1 MREINA
7 GGSAGTP
14 QVRSGDA
21 GLPAR
26 RSFFGVL
33 LGAGMA
39 SVGGLLSIP
48 LLRFVLHPLL
58 SATTPV
64 AWSEVGNAAELAAA
78 TAPIK
83 KLTTIEQ
90 RDGWRKIISERAV
103 YVTKE
108 ENGRLVVLSSIC
120 PHLGC
125 SVTWQADKGV
135 FLCPCHGGLFAPDG
149 KRLGGPPPRGMDVLE
164 SKVEEGVLKVQYQYF
179 RQLVRD
185 KEILA

>member
-7 GGSAGTP
+7 GDSAGTP

-58 SATTPV
+58 SSTTPV

-78 TAPIK
+78 TAPVQ
-83 KLTTIEQ
+83 KLMTVEQ
-90 RDGWRKIISERAV
+90 RDGWRKIVSERAV

-108 ENGRLVVLSSIC
+108 ENGQLGVLSSIC

-125 SVTWQADKGV
+125 SVAWQADKSV

-164 SKVEEGVLKVQYQYF
+164 CKVEEGVLKVQYQYF